1 MKKLLTAFILL
12 LAFTAKS
19 QDSTYVSVE
28 LKNGKS
34 VSGQLI
40 HKSEAEVS
48 VLTTDLGTVT
58 LPWASIQAVN
68 VIAKNEV
75 NQFPSPRDS

>member
-12 LAFTAKS
+12 LAFAAKS

-40 HKSEAEVS
+40 HKSEAEVT
-48 VLTTDLGTVT
+48 VATADLGKVT
-58 LPWASIQAVN
+58 LAWSAI
-68 VIAKNEV
+68 K
-75 NQFPSPRDS
+75 